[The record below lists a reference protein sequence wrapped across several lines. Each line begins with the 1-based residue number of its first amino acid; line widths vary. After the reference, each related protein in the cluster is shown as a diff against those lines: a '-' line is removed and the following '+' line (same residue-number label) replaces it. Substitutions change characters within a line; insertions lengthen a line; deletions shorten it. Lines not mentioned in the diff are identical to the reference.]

1 MIPIIIEIFV
11 SLFDSILCIYF
22 LTKYNKCNIKGNKLF
37 VPAILLIFA
46 VTIIGDLTSPGFNT
60 ITTIILLMST
70 IAYAVLIRQSHYVNA
85 IISACIWKISYILLS
100 SFLHQLLSMT
110 ITDFANTLH
119 GSTSIPRYIL
129 IILHKVFLLAIIKF
143 ILATTKS
150 DRSIA
155 LKNGVLTLLVSLV
168 TLLGMG
174 TAMKVMVA
182 DSSFEMPILVII
194 ITYFVIN
201 MLIYFLIY
209 QIQKLQKDKYEV
221 EFLNQKLSYEA
232 KRYNDASIIW
242 NDIRTA
248 QHDFKQ
254 HLTVMKCQ
262 IESNKIDECK
272 EYIEKLLPNI
282 YCPNKLLKS
291 DNSII
296 DYMINSKLSPLKDTE
311 VIISGAVSDISDITD
326 TDLACLI
333 GNILDNAV
341 EAINNVDDKKIELTF
356 HNQNS
361 NRVIICKNT
370 ISQSV
375 LSTNKDLKSTKNNEM
390 QHGYGHLIIEKIVY
404 KYKGLV
410 DYFEEDNMFGIQVI
424 IPEPEL
430 KETEKQSQDDL

>member
-1 MIPIIIEIFV
+1 MIPILIEILV
-11 SLFDSILCIYF
+11 SLFDSVLRIYF
-22 LTKYNKCNIKGNKLF
+22 ITKFNKLTIRNNKF
-37 VPAILLIFA
+37 FLPAILLIFI
-46 VTIIGDLTSPGFNT
+46 TTLIGDHISPGFNT
-60 ITTIILLMST
+60 VISILLLIIT
-70 IAYAVLIRQSHYVNA
+70 IAYAVLISQSHYVNA
-85 IISACIWKISYILLS
+85 IFSACIWTILYILLS
-100 SFLHQLLSMT
+100 SLLHQLLSMT

-182 DSSFEMPILVII
+182 DSSSENPMLVITV
-194 ITYFVIN
+194 TYVVIN
-201 MLIYFLIY
+201 MLMYFLIY

-242 NDIRTA
+242 NEIRKA

-254 HLTVMKCQ
+254 HLTILKCQ
-262 IESNKIDECK
+262 IEDNNIDKCK

-282 YCPNKLLKS
+282 YSSSKLIKS

-361 NRVIICKNT
+361 NRLIICKNT

-375 LSTNKDLKSTKNNEM
+375 LTNNKALRSTKNNTM

-410 DYFEEDNMFGIQVI
+410 DYFEEDNMFGIQVLL
-424 IPEPEL
+424 PEPEP
-430 KETEKQSQDDL
+430 KETEKQSQDNL

>member
-1 MIPIIIEIFV
+1 MIPILIEILV

-22 LTKYNKCNIKGNKLF
+22 LTKYNKHELKNNKFFL
-37 VPAILLIFA
+37 PATLLIFI
-46 VTIIGDLTSPGFNT
+46 VTIIGDFISPGYNT
-60 ITTIILLMST
+60 ITST
-70 IAYAVLIRQSHYVNA
+70 ILMLITIVYTVIICQGCYVNA

-100 SFLHQLLSMT
+100 SLLHQILSMT
-110 ITDFANTLH
+110 ISDFADTLQ

-129 IILHKVFLLAIIKF
+129 ILLHKVFLLAIIKF
-143 ILATTKS
+143 ILATKS
-150 DRSIA
+150 DSSIN

-182 DSSFEMPILVII
+182 DSFFEMPILVII

-201 MLIYFLIY
+201 MLMYFLIY

-242 NDIRTA
+242 NEIRKA

-254 HLTVMKCQ
+254 HLTILKCQ
-262 IESNKIDECK
+262 IEDNNIDKCK

-282 YCPNKLLKS
+282 YSSSKLIKS

-361 NRVIICKNT
+361 NRLIICKNT

-375 LSTNKDLKSTKNNEM
+375 LTNNKALRSTKNNTM
-390 QHGYGHLIIEKIVY
+390 QHGYGLLIIEKIVY

-410 DYFEEDNMFGIQVI
+410 DYFEEDNMFGIQVLL
-424 IPEPEL
+424 PEPEP